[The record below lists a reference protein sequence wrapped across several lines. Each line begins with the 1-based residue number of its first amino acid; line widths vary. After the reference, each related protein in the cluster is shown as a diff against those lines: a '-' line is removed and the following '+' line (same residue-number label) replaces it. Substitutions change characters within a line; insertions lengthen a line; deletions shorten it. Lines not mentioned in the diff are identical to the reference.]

1 MELVIC
7 NILCMIIGAL
17 FLNIHVVNIMNNIF
31 IKKMGYGMLTDNI
44 PVSALVSVS
53 SLVMVNLPDLG

>member
-44 PVSALVSVS
+44 RVSALVSVS